1 MPLLSQGPV
10 RQDLRTS
17 NGFTMIDMVAVMA
30 LIATLSAI
38 AIPAIQ
44 RVGDS
49 IALGE
54 ARRLVQSTLQ
64 QARLKAVT
72 TNRVM
77 RVRFDCPAAGQLR
90 MVELVGTS
98 SAPAATDIAA
108 NRCSEDAFPYPGA
121 DTNPITLPNQD
132 GPIRQIDSRVS
143 FTAMQTIEFRPSGT
157 AWSVNADGTSTTP
170 LAGNGVTITVQKGS
184 ATKAITVNALGKIQ
198 GQ

>member
-1 MPLLSQGPV
+1 
-10 RQDLRTS
+10 
-17 NGFTMIDMVAVMA
+17 MIDMVAVMA

-44 RVGDS
+44 RIGDA
-49 IALGE
+49 IALGQ
-54 ARRLVQSTLQ
+54 AQRLVQSELQ
-64 QARLKAVT
+64 KARLKAVT

-77 RVRFDCPAAGQLR
+77 RVRFNCPVNGEFR

-108 NRCSEDAFPYPGA
+108 NRCSETVFPYPGP

-132 GPIRQIDSRVS
+132 GPIRRIDSRVS
-143 FTAMQTIEFRPSGT
+143 FAALQTIEFRPSGT

-170 LAGNGVTITVQKGS
+170 LAGNGVSITVQKGS
-184 ATKAITVNALGKIQ
+184 ATKAITVNALGRVQ
-198 GQ
+198 AQ